1 MSLQNANT
9 DGDGNGGGGGD
20 RLFYSR
26 IYFQSRD

>member
-9 DGDGNGGGGGD
+9 DGDGNGGGGD